1 MWSKTFPSILLYSTA
16 SSICFYLPTYL
27 IQLAGALGE
36 RLEVS
41 ETVQFIS
48 LLGTIMVLYFGMV
61 VPTYAIFIRVTASA
75 QRGESMTIRGAWQGF
90 SWSSLVHFLK
100 LLGEVLFLE
109 AGVTVVMVVSVLA
122 LCHPI
127 VHDDVFQLFV
137 RYFG

>member
-1 MWSKTFPSILLYSTA
+1 
-16 SSICFYLPTYL
+16 
-27 IQLAGALGE
+27 
-36 RLEVS
+36 
-41 ETVQFIS
+41 
-48 LLGTIMVLYFGMV
+48 MVLYFGMV